1 MPTNQRLLAVGATL
15 VAPCLMMLGMAF
27 AAPGGTVILAPLA
40 ATQSGLPGTTLT
52 HTLQITNAGGTVAI
66 TETFTLTTTGNQWPV
81 TLPVTQVQLPG
92 NASATFSVRVTI
104 PSTPTVTSD
113 TVTLAVHQMGS
124 PQVLTAQLTT
134 QFFRVYLPS
143 VSKVSP
149 DLCRPTD
156 EIYGSLPVRDWEP
169 AQRLAED
176 HADLNLALRSYT
188 PTTAFLGLVD
198 IGGAWDPAPPQLA
211 GVFSPPRAPNI
222 KATYQVYG
230 WDWGCNCRIGPIS
243 PPEDPEVTL
252 IDLAATPG
260 ETVHVP
266 DRVDGEIS
274 QEGYKAL
281 VLYASTNRLTL
292 KYTAED
298 NVIVGYT
305 VHMES
310 ICVDPNLLA
319 LYQKLNN
326 EGRHELPALKGGQA
340 LGSVPGNR
348 VGIVIRDTGTFMD
361 PRSRKDWWHG
371 Y

>member
-1 MPTNQRLLAVGATL
+1 MPTNRRLLAVGVTL
-15 VAPCLMMLGMAF
+15 AGALLIVLGVAF

-40 ATQSGLPGTTLT
+40 ATQSGLPGTTVT
-52 HTLQITNAGGTVAI
+52 HTLQITSSGGTAAI
-66 TETFTLTTTGNQWPV
+66 TETFTLTFTGNQWPV
-81 TLPVTQVQLPG
+81 TLPVTQVQLVG
-92 NASATFSVRVTI
+92 NASVTFSVGVTI

-113 TVTLAVHQMGS
+113 TVTLAVHPLS
-124 PQVLTAQLTT
+124 SSQVLTAQLTT

-149 DLCRPTD
+149 DLCQPTN
-156 EIYGSLPVRDWEP
+156 ETYGSLPVRDWEP
-169 AQRLAED
+169 SPPAET
-176 HADLNLALRSYT
+176 HPDLNLSMRGYT

-230 WDWGCNCRIGPIS
+230 WDWTCNCRTGPIS

-274 QEGYKAL
+274 QDGYKVL
-281 VLYASTNRLTL
+281 VLYASANRLTL

-326 EGRHELPALKGGQA
+326 EGRHELPALRGGQA
-340 LGSVPGNR
+340 LGRVPGNR
-348 VGIVIRDTGTFMD
+348 VGVVIRDTGTFMD